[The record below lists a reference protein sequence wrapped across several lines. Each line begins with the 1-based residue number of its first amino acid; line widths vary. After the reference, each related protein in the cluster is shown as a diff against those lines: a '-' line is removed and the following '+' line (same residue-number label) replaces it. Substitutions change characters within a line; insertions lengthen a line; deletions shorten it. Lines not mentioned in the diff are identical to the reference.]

1 MSHADE
7 AIETADAGASFSSDV
22 PIVLLA
28 SACWETPN
36 PVNVHHIA
44 RRLAARGHRV
54 LFVESTGL
62 RPPALASSHDLR
74 RVRRRLI
81 DAARGLRAVDR
92 NLHVLSPLA
101 LPWSVP
107 RTLRALSM
115 RWMGASTRRACRA
128 LRFDRPVLWAFLP
141 TCGGVAD
148 LLPHRL
154 LIYHCVDHYA
164 ANPGV
169 DRSWIESLE
178 ARVLRRADL
187 VFATSPV
194 LAERLRQSGRA
205 VQCLPNVAD
214 IALFG
219 RAVTDELPEPEQLRG
234 LPRPRA
240 VYIGN
245 LAEYRIDLALLDR
258 LAETLPDVQLVFIGV
273 VGMGDA
279 AAPGSAVSRLA
290 ARDNVHLLGPKPQQ
304 DLPAHLR
311 FCDAAMIP
319 FLDNEH
325 TRGSLPLKLW
335 EYIAA
340 GLPVIATDL
349 PNFADPAREGVV
361 VPAPDAASFASALR
375 DALHEGGERR
385 HRRLEIARRHDW
397 PHRLDQMCR
406 LIAAAITER
415 AAPRSDR

>member
-1 MSHADE
+1 
-7 AIETADAGASFSSDV
+7 
-22 PIVLLA
+22 
-28 SACWETPN
+28 
-36 PVNVHHIA
+36 
-44 RRLAARGHRV
+44 
-54 LFVESTGL
+54 
-62 RPPALASSHDLR
+62 
-74 RVRRRLI
+74 
-81 DAARGLRAVDR
+81 
-92 NLHVLSPLA
+92 
-101 LPWSVP
+101 
-107 RTLRALSM
+107 
-115 RWMGASTRRACRA
+115 MGASVRRACRA

-141 TCGGVAD
+141 TWAGAAD
-148 LLPHRL
+148 LVPQRL

-178 ARVLRRADL
+178 AEMLRRADL

-194 LAERLRQSGRA
+194 LAERLGRSGRA

-219 RAVTDELPEPEQLRG
+219 RAVTEELPEPADLKG
-234 LPRPRA
+234 AARPRA
-240 VYIGN
+240 VYVGN
-245 LAEYRIDLALLDR
+245 LAEYRIDLPLLDR
-258 LAETLPDVQLVFIGV
+258 LAGMLPDLQFVFIGV
-273 VGMGDA
+273 IGMGDA

-304 DLPAHLR
+304 DLPAYLR

-319 FLDNEH
+319 FLENEH

-361 VPAPDAASFASALR
+361 IPASDTASFASALR
-375 DALHEGGERR
+375 DVLGEDGERR
-385 HRRLEIARRHDW
+385 RRRLEIARRHDW
-397 PHRLDQMCR
+397 PHRLDQICR
-406 LIAAAITER
+406 LIAAAIGPR
-415 AAPRSDR
+415 AAPPTDP